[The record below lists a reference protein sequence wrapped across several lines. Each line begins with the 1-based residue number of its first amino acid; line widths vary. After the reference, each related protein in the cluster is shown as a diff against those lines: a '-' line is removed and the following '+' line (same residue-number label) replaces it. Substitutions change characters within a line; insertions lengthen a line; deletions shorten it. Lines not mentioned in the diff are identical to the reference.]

1 MKSILVVTLSLLL
14 VCFTVKNG
22 HAQTININPKL
33 RLIEGPN
40 AEDVHA
46 TAQFTNNTTD
56 SLFKW
61 NVIEYNIPADWQ
73 FDFCDPYNCVTVNG
87 LTSNGDFILRPGKSG
102 GLKGDFYFKAKG
114 GSGNVKIRFYATN
127 NPQIAD
133 TFTMISK
140 AWNTGLSKV
149 KKSSDVAFF
158 PNPASK
164 EITLIYATSKPL
176 EVTVY
181 DVLGNSVKTFTHQ
194 GNETLINLD
203 DLQKGMYFIR
213 FMDNG
218 NLFSKSF
225 TKSE

>member
-1 MKSILVVTLSLLL
+1 MKPVLLIAL
-14 VCFTVKNG
+14 LAVLCFKLQNVY
-22 HAQTININPKL
+22 AQTIVINPNV
-33 RLIEGPN
+33 RLMDGPN

-56 SLFKW
+56 SQFRW
-61 NVIEYNIPADWQ
+61 TVIEYNIPTDWK

-87 LTSNGDFILRPGKSG
+87 LSSNGDFILKPGKSG
-102 GLKGDFYFKAKG
+102 GLKGDFYYNAKG
-114 GSGNVKIRFYATN
+114 GNGNVKIRFYAIN
-127 NPQIAD
+127 NPQVAD

-140 AWNTGLSKV
+140 AWNTGLNKV
-149 KKSSDVAFF
+149 KRSNDVAFF

-164 EITLIYATSKPL
+164 EITLKYTASKPL

-181 DVLGNSVKTFTHQ
+181 NVLGNSIKTFTHQ
-194 GNETLINLD
+194 GNETVINLD

-218 NLFSKSF
+218 NLFTKSF